1 MPTRIVFFI
10 HILSILF
17 IPCVVSARQFASAA
31 AGGGTRKAGQVGGA
45 WASAAPAALAPSGA
59 AAAFGHQQ
67 SQAQSQHQPQ
77 QRHSADAANAP
88 LTLNEVLASPSF
100 EVERRLV
107 DELTAEGGMRA
118 QPAADVVAKFGKHAQ
133 TLAAVALLL
142 LLDAKMAAGASPVS
156 QLVRRP
162 HSGFDCIGCCWVPR
176 AKR

>member
-1 MPTRIVFFI
+1 MA
-10 HILSILF
+10 S
-17 IPCVVSARQFASAA
+17 SRQFASAA
-31 AGGGTRKAGQVGGA
+31 ASGGTRKAGQVGGA
-45 WASAAPAALAPSGA
+45 WASAAPAALAPSSA

-67 SQAQSQHQPQ
+67 SQAQAQHQPQ
-77 QRHSADAANAP
+77 QRHSASTNAP

-142 LLDAKMAAGASPVS
+142 LLDAKMGAGASPVS

-162 HSGFDCIGCCWVPR
+162 HSFFDFTSFELGASCTALIFASQIVNFILSIFEWDSP
-176 AKR
+176 